1 MLGRQIAAGRL
12 NAVALVKYLAR
23 ICTGRDVC
31 EANHIIPQR
40 NSCNVC
46 KAVCRIHITHKVE
59 HSHNVL
65 ISLSRRAL
73 RLRRGTALLDL
84 ESTPRHPPVQQQRR

>member
-12 NAVALVKYLAR
+12 NAVALVMYLAR

-40 NSCNVC
+40 NSC

-65 ISLSRRAL
+65 ISHSRRAL